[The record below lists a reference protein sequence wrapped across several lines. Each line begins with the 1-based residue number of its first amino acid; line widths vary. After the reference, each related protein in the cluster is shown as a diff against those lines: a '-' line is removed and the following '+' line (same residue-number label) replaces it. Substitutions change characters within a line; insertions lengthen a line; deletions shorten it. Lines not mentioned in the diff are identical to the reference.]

1 MAGEKIMLY
10 GIIDYED
17 EKYIYRLENNMLYME
32 EIEALGNG
40 WLVLDWLS
48 NPPNFEGDYLK
59 GINAENGNEVLF
71 KTYPG
76 NAGFKNMQIRI
87 KIQYYIELQKDTT
100 ISKLSFVGD
109 EINYIYNIAQ
119 GIESYEFN
127 EEGTASCK
135 TKSFE
140 ETTSSTEYF
149 NVENKEVGVYFAIY
163 RGINFQSC
171 YSLNLY
177 SSINLLVDANNNYDF
192 LVHLCYIM
200 KKFLGFLC
208 YRDNIHF
215 KEIVLYT
222 QESSK
227 TYRKIGKIIFANEK
241 GDIEDDKI
249 IKERNITY
257 TAIKGKVGNIL
268 QDIEDKRLYLRH
280 IPDSYR
286 DSLKIDYS
294 KFIMITAAI
303 EWIFKNLYP
312 KGLKHSDK
320 TLKAQENVRK
330 ELENKVTESTG
341 AIKKQYEFLQK
352 LVGSDSLSQ
361 KIVQIGN
368 DYDSLLGTIGQ
379 HLYSINSLSEEFNY
393 TKIGTRIQQQRNN
406 FAHGN
411 LDKEFEDIAALDLIF
426 LEKVVYLLQL
436 STYGL
441 SDDIILEQVK
451 RLFGM
456 KF

>member
-1 MAGEKIMLY
+1 MLY
-10 GIIDYED
+10 GIIDYKD

-100 ISKLSFVGD
+100 ISKLSFVGN

-119 GIESYEFN
+119 GIESYEFS

-140 ETTSSTEYF
+140 ETISSTEYF

-171 YSLNLY
+171 YPLNLY
-177 SSINLLVDANNNYDF
+177 SSINLLVDANNDYDF
-192 LVHLCYIM
+192 LVHLCYIV
-200 KKFLGFLC
+200 KNFLRFLC

-222 QESSK
+222 QELSK
-227 TYRKIGKIIFANEK
+227 TYRKVGKIIFTNEK
-241 GDIEDDKI
+241 GNIEDDKI

-257 TAIKGKVGNIL
+257 KAIKGNVGNIL
-268 QDIEDKRLYLRH
+268 QDIENERLYLRH
-280 IPDSYR
+280 IPDSYK

-312 KGLKHSDK
+312 EGLRHSDK
-320 TLKAQENVRK
+320 TLKAQEKVRE
-330 ELENKVTESTG
+330 ELENKVTKSTG
-341 AIKKQYEFLQK
+341 EIKKQYKFLQK

-361 KIVQIGN
+361 KIVQIGS
-368 DYDSLLGTIGQ
+368 DYDSLLRVIGQ
-379 HLYSINSLSEEFNY
+379 YLYSINSLSEEFDY

-411 LDKEFEDIAALDLIF
+411 LDKEFENIAALDLIF

>member
-1 MAGEKIMLY
+1 MLY

-17 EKYIYRLENNMLYME
+17 EKYIYKLENNMLYME
-32 EIEALGNG
+32 EIEALGKG
-40 WLVLDWLS
+40 WLIPDWLS

-87 KIQYYIELQKDTT
+87 KIQYYIELQRDAT
-100 ISKLSFVGD
+100 ISRLSFTGD

-119 GIESYEFN
+119 GIESYDFS

-171 YSLNLY
+171 YPLNLY
-177 SSINLLVDANNNYDF
+177 SSINLLVDENNDYDF
-192 LVHLCYIM
+192 LVHLCYVI
-200 KKFLGFLC
+200 KNFIGFLC

-215 KEIVLYT
+215 KEILLYT
-222 QESSK
+222 QESLK
-227 TYRKIGKIIFANEK
+227 KYRKVGKIIFTDEK
-241 GDIEDDKI
+241 EDVEDDKI

-257 TAIKGKVGNIL
+257 QAIKGKIGSIL
-268 QDIEDKRLYLRH
+268 QDIEDGRLYLRH
-280 IPDSYR
+280 IPDSYK

-312 KGLKHSDK
+312 EGLHHRDK
-320 TLKAQENVRK
+320 TLKAQEKVRE
-330 ELENKVTESTG
+330 ELENKVIESTG
-341 AIKKQYEFLQK
+341 EIKKQYKFLQK

-361 KIVQIGN
+361 KIAQIGN
-368 DYDSLLGTIGQ
+368 DYDSLLGAIGKY
-379 HLYSINSLSEEFNY
+379 LYNINGLSEEFDY
-393 TKIGTRIQQQRNN
+393 TKMGTRIQQQRNN

-411 LDKEFEDIAALDLIF
+411 LDKEFEDTAVLDLLF

-436 STYGL
+436 STYGF
-441 SDDIILEQVK
+441 SDDTVIEQVK

-456 KF
+456 RF